1 MRFFTPPSPWWS
13 FSGWTKKVMATAEE
27 TMAIR
32 YARVVAGA
40 TGLLM
45 TAAAAT
51 AQSSVSFSWTA
62 TVPDEYRFECQL
74 DRTEL
79 EARVV
84 AANPNFYPE
93 FATRTAEGWLIYDEF
108 ERQVVELD
116 EELRGLR
123 RWGREGDGPL
133 EYRKPVSA
141 MRLPAGEVL
150 VVDNS
155 PPSFLLFGGEQP
167 NEHRLR
173 GIEPEHA
180 MVRDDGTV
188 LVAGKHGDLHVFTP
202 EAETL
207 GQVATRRDLGM
218 TETQGEEAAY
228 PVVDIKPPFVG
239 FVGPSTVWNVE
250 ADEEPR
256 MVLQRC
262 VHEDLARVHEQAPTI
277 PFGNGKL
284 GTIPITV
291 VTMRDYL
298 VLPHGFLVLGAL
310 VVNEER
316 DRSIE
321 YYDRSGN
328 LVEAWRLTGYPAAH
342 GRFDPHN
349 PKRILIWN
357 KATIDGILLL
367 EVENDRFPGGA

>member
-13 FSGWTKKVMATAEE
+13 FSDWTKKMMATAEK
-27 TMAIR
+27 TMVTR
-32 YARVVAGA
+32 YARGVAGA
-40 TGLLM
+40 AGLLL
-45 TAAAAT
+45 TAAAGT
-51 AQSSVSFSWTA
+51 AQTQVSGSFET
-62 TVPDEYRFECQL
+62 TFPVDKYRFECQL

-79 EARVV
+79 EARIV
-84 AANPNFYPE
+84 AANSEFYPE

-116 EELRGLR
+116 EELRELR

-141 MRLPAGEVL
+141 MRLPTGEVL
-150 VVDNS
+150 VVDAA
-155 PPSFLLFGGEQP
+155 PPSFLLFGGERP
-167 NEHRLR
+167 NEHRLE

-228 PVVDIKPPFVG
+228 PVIDINPPYIG
-239 FVGPSTVWNVE
+239 FVGPSTVWSLT
-250 ADEEPR
+250 ADKPR

-262 VHEDLARVHEQAPTI
+262 VHEDLARVHEQAPTVSL
-277 PFGNGKL
+277 GKL
-284 GTIPITV
+284 GTVPITV
-291 VTMRDYL
+291 ITMGDYL
-298 VLPHGFLVLGAL
+298 VLPDGFLVLGAL
-310 VVNEER
+310 VVNEEA

-321 YYDRSGN
+321 HYDASGN